1 MDDLRLD
8 DTLPRRVEQHGGP
21 LATLGHAT
29 LGRATLGRATLG
41 RATSGRT
48 VVATVAEEPRANG
61 LLAGL
66 GGRHAPQL
74 HVGGVHKLRAPVS

>member
-1 MDDLRLD
+1 MDDLRLG

-29 LGRATLGRATLG
+29 LGRATSG

-48 VVATVAEEPRANG
+48 VVAAVAE
-61 LLAGL
+61 
-66 GGRHAPQL
+66 
-74 HVGGVHKLRAPVS
+74 